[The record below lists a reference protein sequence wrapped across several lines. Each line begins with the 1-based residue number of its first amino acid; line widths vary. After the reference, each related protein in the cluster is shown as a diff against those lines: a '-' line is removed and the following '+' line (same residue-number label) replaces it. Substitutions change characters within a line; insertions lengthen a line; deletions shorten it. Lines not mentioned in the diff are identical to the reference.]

1 MKIFFKKLKNTSLSY
16 KLPFLFTIILYFG
29 SYGYLTYLLL
39 QLTGVETLIRY
50 ILIGSFAFY
59 GLIYIL
65 VSFIKMFQNRKGLF
79 TFLTI
84 LTLIFSGIFG
94 VASFAIRRIYS
105 KIDQFTTSD
114 TSTYTSVI
122 LTLKDMEFTSDSKI
136 GMVTDEEDRTGYILP
151 QEWIKKE
158 NITNEIEYKD
168 STIELLDALYNH
180 ELDAIFITKDYDV
193 LYSGEEKYQNIVNE
207 TQIVKEYSKT
217 MKTEESELLA
227 TTKSLTEPFT
237 VLIMGVDSESTSGLD
252 ANAAFNGDTLMLITF
267 NPKTL
272 TATMLSI
279 PRDVYVPIISAS
291 GNTKGYFKINSS
303 AAGGTASTINTIENI
318 TDVEIDYFVKV
329 NFHGVVDLVNELGG
343 IDVDVE
349 APDYQYYIQS
359 YGKGR
364 LCEQDSNR
372 NFQNMICMNTGWQH
386 LDGEQALAYARNRHG
401 YLESDFARNRH
412 QQQIIEAVAKK
423 LIQNANLKEFENLL
437 DTISH
442 NIATNMKTSQ
452 ILSFYQSIKGMLMN
466 ALRGEEF
473 ISIQK
478 TALTVYDLDI
488 PGISTIGYYQGSMDA
503 ITKAMKENL
512 GLLEVDDVKTFYY
525 DYSED
530 YERNSK
536 VIGQGIYSGRTLY
549 PIPDFKGQTVSEAK
563 GFASTHNLNLSIEYE
578 SNPNEIPGII
588 LGQSVTP
595 GTLTLQFND
604 FTIYVNDPN
613 LEEPTEDP
621 EEEDPHEP
629 SEEDPNTGSET
640 EDPEQNQGEEENT
653 EHPEEEPIPGTPTI
667 PQEPSTPEKDTPSD
681 DPVSD
686 ENDNNE
692 ENAE

>member
-16 KLPFLFTIILYFG
+16 KLPFLLTLFLYFG
-29 SYGYLTYLLL
+29 SYGYFTYLLL
-39 QLTGVETLIRY
+39 KLTGIETLVRY
-50 ILIGSFAFY
+50 ILIGLFAFY
-59 GLIYIL
+59 GIIYIF
-65 VSFIKMFQNRKGLF
+65 VSFTKMFQNKKGLF

-84 LTLIFSGIFG
+84 LTLIFSAIFG
-94 VASFAIRRIYS
+94 VASFAIRKIYS
-105 KIDQFTTSD
+105 KIDQITTSD

-122 LTLKDMEFTSDSKI
+122 LALKDTEFTSESKI
-136 GMVTDEEDRTGYILP
+136 GMVADEEDRTGYILP

-158 NITNEIEYKD
+158 HISNEIEYKG
-168 STIELLDALYNH
+168 STLELLDALYNH
-180 ELDAIFITKDYDV
+180 ELDAIFITKDYDI
-193 LYSGEEKYQNIVNE
+193 LYSGEEKYQNIYNE

-237 VLIMGVDSESTSGLD
+237 VLIMGVDSESTTGLD

-279 PRDVYVPIISAS
+279 PRDAYVPIISAS
-291 GNTKGYFKINSS
+291 GNSRGYAKINSS

-318 TDVEIDYFVKV
+318 TDIEIDYFVKV

-349 APDYQYYIQS
+349 APDYKYYIQS
-359 YGKGR
+359 YGEGR

-372 NFQNMICMNTGWQH
+372 NFQNMICMYAGWQH

-401 YLESDFARNRH
+401 YLESDIARNRH

-423 LIQNANLKEFENLL
+423 LVQNANLKEFENLL
-437 DTISH
+437 DMISN

-488 PGISTIGYYQGSMDA
+488 PGISTLGYYEGSMEA

-512 GLLEVDDVKTFYY
+512 GLLDVQTIKTFYY

-549 PIPDFKGQTVSEAK
+549 TLPDFKGKSVSDAK
-563 GFASTHNLNLSIEYE
+563 SFANTHHLNLSIEYE
-578 SNPNEIPGII
+578 NNPDEIPGII
-588 LGQSVTP
+588 LGQSVVP
-595 GTLTLQFND
+595 GTLTLQFKN
-604 FTIYVNDPN
+604 FTIYVNN
-613 LEEPTEDP
+613 P
-621 EEEDPHEP
+621 EEEKNDDP
-629 SEEDPNTGSET
+629 SEEDTNT
-640 EDPEQNQGEEENT
+640 EDPEQNQEGEESNET
-653 EHPEEEPIPGTPTI
+653 SPTPEEDSIPGTPT
-667 PQEPSTPEKDTPSD
+667 PEEPSTPTEEDTSAD
-681 DPVSD
+681 EASNDETSSNETDND
-686 ENDNNE
+686 EN
-692 ENAE
+692 A